1 MTDRTRSTGQPL
13 LSIRNLRK
21 SYGDNEVL
29 RGVSLDLH
37 RGETVAILGASGSG
51 KSTMLR
57 CVNYLERPDGGS
69 ITLGGELLGCELSS
83 RGLRMLGEGK
93 ISRQRQKTGMV
104 FQSFNLFPHWTVLR
118 NVIDAPIHV
127 RGLDKGKAR
136 ELGLRLLSRVGLE
149 DRADSYPKHL
159 SGGQQQRV
167 SIARALAMEPELLLF
182 DEPTSALDP
191 ANVGEVT
198 SVMKQLADEGS
209 TMMVVTH
216 EVGFARAAASRVVVV
231 ANGSIVEDGHT
242 EQVLQAPRS
251 PITESFLENTLHR

>member
-1 MTDRTRSTGQPL
+1 MTDRTRSADQPL

-21 SYGDNEVL
+21 RYGDNEVL
-29 RGVSLDLH
+29 RGVSLDVH
-37 RGETVAILGASGSG
+37 RGETVAVLGASGSG

-57 CVNYLERPDGGS
+57 CVNYLERPDAGS
-69 ITLGGELLGCELSS
+69 ITLGGELLGCELGPH
-83 RGLRMLGEGK
+83 GLRMLSEGK

-127 RGLDKGKAR
+127 RGLDKGNAR

-149 DRADSYPKHL
+149 DRANSYPKHL

-209 TMMVVTH
+209 TMLVVTH
-216 EVGFARAAASRVVVV
+216 EIGFARAAASRVVVV
-231 ANGSIVEDGHT
+231 ANGLIVEDGDT

-251 PITESFLENTLHR
+251 PITEAFLENTLHR